1 MVEPGRPLHGEHLT
15 INGERSTGWHARA
28 RIVVGATRNIEVHP
42 AIVVVQYWRL
52 RCGELQVEP
61 LRANLHRAIKPN
73 DHAPWIVL
81 KCGGTQRIC
90 ASDGKRSSDRRV
102 NHRGDV
108 HLRTNLG
115 ALVVGKRTFA
125 STTRLLCQRHV

>member
-28 RIVVGATRNIEVHP
+28 RVVVGATRNIEVHP

-52 RCGELQVEP
+52 RCGKLQVEP

-73 DHAPWIVL
+73 DHAPWIVINR
-81 KCGGTQRIC
+81 CRAQRVC
-90 ASDGKRSSDRRV
+90 ASDGKRRSDRRV
-102 NHRGDV
+102 NHRGDIN
-108 HLRTNLG
+108 LRTNLS
-115 ALVVGKRTFA
+115 ALVVGERSFTPVA
-125 STTRLLCQRHV
+125 WLLCQRHV